1 METGVVCNWGGG
13 GAGGLQVGGLNKQ
26 DVINLIRDSICSK
39 YHSAETFATFS
50 AGAGYRRRLHNDN
63 KCRAPDIVL
72 RDE

>member
-1 METGVVCNWGGG
+1 M
-13 GAGGLQVGGLNKQ
+13 GGLNKQ